1 MGLFSEKKTVPTK
14 EPARVQTRSVSAAV
28 GLSIVGAGMTVRG
41 DLETEGVV
49 KVEGVVDGHVRART
63 QVLVAREGVVHG
75 DIETTEAIVGGA
87 VNGAIHATDRVEV
100 QAGASVDGDITTR
113 HIVVAEGGR
122 LNGQIRM
129 ENGGRAA
136 DEKRK
141 DAKPAVRIPPVAEAP
156 PPTVAAKPATP
167 SRPAGPTA
175 SP

>member
-1 MGLFSEKKTVPTK
+1 MGLFSEKKTTSTK
-14 EPARVQTRSVSAAV
+14 EPARIQTRSVSAAV

-63 QVLVAREGVVHG
+63 QVLVAKEGMVHG

-100 QAGASVDGDITTR
+100 QSGASVNGDITTR
-113 HIVVAEGGR
+113 HIVVAEGGK

-136 DEKRK
+136 DERRK
-141 DAKPAVRIPPVAEAP
+141 EPQPPVRVPSVPEVP
-156 PPTVAAKPATP
+156 PPPAAKVATP
-167 SRPAGPTA
+167 PRPAGPA
-175 SP
+175 PSP